1 MFLCSLQETHFPYNS
16 QLSELLCD
24 KPENRQSHSPVV
36 KANGAAS
43 PGPRPPPRAAKQ
55 QFDIRALSPQDAM
68 SSIPLSPEPD
78 SSMSTV
84 TLLASEVTEGTLVA
98 DTDHTDLISDA
109 DRTLSCS
116 TLDGEEDLPSESE
129 SLL

>member
-1 MFLCSLQETHFPYNS
+1 MFCLQETHFPYNS

-36 KANGAAS
+36 KDKVMANGAVS
-43 PGPRPPPRAAKQ
+43 PVPRPPPRANKQ

-68 SSIPLSPEPD
+68 ASIPLSPEPD
-78 SSMSTV
+78 STMSTV
-84 TLLASEVTEGTLVA
+84 TLLASEATEGTLVA
-98 DTDHTDLISDA
+98 DTDLISDA

-116 TLDGEEDLPSESE
+116 TLDGEEDLPSETE

>member
-1 MFLCSLQETHFPYNS
+1 MQETHFPYNS

-36 KANGAAS
+36 KDKMMSNGAAS
-43 PGPRPPPRAAKQ
+43 PAPRPPPRVSKQ

-68 SSIPLSPEPD
+68 GSIPLSPEPD
-78 SSMSTV
+78 STMSTV
-84 TLLASEVTEGTLVA
+84 TLLASEATEGTLVA

-116 TLDGEEDLPSESE
+116 TLDGEEDLPSETE
-129 SLL
+129 SML